1 MSQDPNPPNSTDSFA
16 EFRKEIDQIDSELI
30 RLLSRRAECAIEI
43 GKLKGLT
50 GKPFFTPERE
60 RMIFQ
65 ILKEKNPGPL
75 SYPQLKAIFREVI
88 SAARAAELP
97 LTIAFWGPEGT
108 FSNSAAIKIF
118 GNSCTFL
125 PCGSISEVF
134 RATEIGQA
142 NYGVVPVENSVG
154 GMVTETL
161 DCFPEC
167 PLKICSEVTMK
178 IEQNLASLCTELGEI
193 ERIYSGPQPTAQCRH
208 WIRENLPNAQVI
220 DVSPTSAAAQRALE
234 DPKSAAIVNQLSAQ
248 ILALPI
254 LAEHIHDNSLNRT
267 RFLVIGSNEPSPSGR
282 DKTSLLLNLGHK
294 PGELYRALGA
304 FMAYG
309 VNLQLVESR
318 PHPRGD
324 QSYLFFIDCDGHKS
338 DTSVAGALDGLL
350 RQGIAMNLLG
360 SYPVSLWTD

>member
-1 MSQDPNPPNSTDSFA
+1 MSQDSTPPLTLDDI
-16 EFRKEIDQIDSELI
+16 RREINQIDADLV

-43 GKLKGLT
+43 GKVKGLT

-60 RMIFQ
+60 REIFKS
-65 ILKEKNPGPL
+65 LKEKNPGPL
-75 SYPQLKAIFREVI
+75 SYPQLQAIFREVI

-125 PCGSISEVF
+125 SCGSISEVF
-134 RATEIGQA
+134 RATETGQA

-167 PLKICSEVTMK
+167 PLKICSEATMK
-178 IEQNLASLCTELGEI
+178 IEQNLATHCSELSEI

-208 WIRENLPNAQVI
+208 WIREHLPNAQVI
-220 DVSPTSAAAQRALE
+220 DVAPTSAAALRAME
-234 DPKSAAIVNQLSAQ
+234 DPKGAAIVNQLAAE
-248 ILALPI
+248 LLGLPI

-267 RFLVIGSNEPSPSGR
+267 RFLVIGSNEPSPSGQ

-304 FMAYG
+304 FVAYG

-324 QSYLFFIDCDGHKS
+324 QSYIFFIDCEGHKS
-338 DTSVAGALDGLL
+338 EPGVAGALEGLV

-360 SYPVSLWTD
+360 SYPVSLWNE